1 MFHRNV
7 LPAKVSRIAETARAE
22 GVALTE
28 ASYTILIQAFTQ
40 MGAWDRAVACL
51 DVMEEEGSSESTEF
65 ATTSLFP
72 SQFSFSFVINFEFE
86 RRK

>member
-1 MFHRNV
+1 M
-7 LPAKVSRIAETARAE
+7 KVSRIAETARAE

-51 DVMEEEGSSESTEF
+51 DVMEEEGSSESTELQQLPYF
-65 ATTSLFP
+65 HHNLF
-72 SQFSFSFVINFEFE
+72 FHL
-86 RRK
+86 